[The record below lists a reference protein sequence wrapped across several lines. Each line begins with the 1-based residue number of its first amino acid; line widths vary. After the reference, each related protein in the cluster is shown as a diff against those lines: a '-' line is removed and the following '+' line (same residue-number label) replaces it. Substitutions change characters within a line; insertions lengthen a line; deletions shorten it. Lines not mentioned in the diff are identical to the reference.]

1 MMNSWHVKSLDSLL
15 SQYIESQKYDF
26 SYDAGL
32 RKVNPLIQR
41 KLAYTTT
48 QFSRPCSVFFEMA
61 KNGTDAGFN
70 TYVAWGDST
79 GDILDAVRERVG
91 GDEVIVANQCVI
103 MQTIWDPEYKDRST
117 YFGWLPIRTKR
128 VSTKSWIRNKNAPV
142 EPKTGEQEM
151 AEVTPAFNR
160 FVDNFEKYA
169 IPFFDSLP
177 VNIGKKWTDLIIF
190 SEQNSAS

>member
-1 MMNSWHVKSLDSLL
+1 MNSWHVKRLDYLL
-15 SQYIESQKYDF
+15 GQYFESQKYDF

-32 RKVNPLIQR
+32 KKVNPLIQR

-61 KNGTDAGFN
+61 KYGTDAGFN
-70 TYVAWGDST
+70 TFVAWGNSN
-79 GDILDAVRERVG
+79 GDIIDAVHEIAVRG
-91 GDEVIVANQCVI
+91 EVIAANQCVV
-103 MQTIWDPEYKDRST
+103 MQAVWDPEYRDRST
-117 YFGWLPIRTKR
+117 CFGWQPIKTKR

-142 EPKTGEQEM
+142 APKTGEQEM

-169 IPFFDSLP
+169 IPFFDSLH
-177 VNIGKKWTDLIIF
+177 VNIGKKWVDLIIS

>member
-1 MMNSWHVKSLDSLL
+1 MNSWHVKSLDYLL
-15 SQYIESQKYDF
+15 GQYFESQKCDF

-32 RKVNPLIQR
+32 KKVNPLIQR

-48 QFSRPCSVFFEMA
+48 HFSRPCSVFFEMA

-70 TYVAWGDST
+70 TFVAWGNST
-79 GDILDAVRERVG
+79 GDILDAVHEIVVRG
-91 GDEVIVANQCVI
+91 EVIAANQCVV
-103 MQTIWDPEYKDRST
+103 MQAVWDPEYKDRST
-117 YFGWLPIRTKR
+117 CFGWQPIKTKR
-128 VSTKSWIRNKNAPV
+128 VSIKSLIRNKNAPV

-177 VNIGKKWTDLIIF
+177 VKNEKKWTDLIIS